1 MERSGQTWFMVFVAA
16 TTLSVAIQLGMVAAV
31 FFGLRRLHAKIKEIE
46 GRARSHGPTVAKMAA
61 DLGEALGSLKRVTN
75 NVAEISQR
83 IKSTVNGAADL
94 SGRLF
99 IGADHVID
107 DAVTRVERISDT
119 VEHGIARPVRELQA
133 NWRHYGLMLSI
144 FLRRRIGSE
153 EPRRT

>member
-1 MERSGQTWFMVFVAA
+1 VAKLGSWFLWRPPRYQWQYSSAWW
-16 TTLSVAIQLGMVAAV
+16 QLF

-133 NWRHYGLMLSI
+133 ILAA
-144 FLRRRIGSE
+144 LRANAEHILTPQDRLGRAS
-153 EPRRT
+153 

>member
-1 MERSGQTWFMVFVAA
+1 VAKLGSWFLWRPPRYQWQYSSAWW
-16 TTLSVAIQLGMVAAV
+16 QLF

-75 NVAEISQR
+75 NVAETSQR

-107 DAVTRVERISDT
+107 DAVTRVEPISDT

-133 NWRHYGLMLSI
+133 ILAA
-144 FLRRRIGSE
+144 LRANAEHILTPQDRLGRAS
-153 EPRRT
+153 